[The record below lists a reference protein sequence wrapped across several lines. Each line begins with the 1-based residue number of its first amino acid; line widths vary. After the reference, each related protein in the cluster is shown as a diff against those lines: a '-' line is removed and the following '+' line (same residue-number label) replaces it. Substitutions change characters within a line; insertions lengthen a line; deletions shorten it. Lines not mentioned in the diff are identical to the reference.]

1 MNGMKNKLYAIG
13 VTILM
18 MTSCTQD
25 ELISSDNG
33 REPVTAGSCLT
44 LVSLLLCISMV
55 LPLCTGA
62 IPVKAAESTKKVV
75 RSHKHILTEKPIAD
89 TIDRISICVLKT

>member
-1 MNGMKNKLYAIG
+1 MKNKLYAIG

-33 REPVTAGSCLT
+33 
-44 LVSLLLCISMV
+44 
-55 LPLCTGA
+55 TGN
-62 IPVKAAESTKKVV
+62 
-75 RSHKHILTEKPIAD
+75 R
-89 TIDRISICVLKT
+89 